1 MKTKSS
7 RRRVKCSHP
16 ETNSRNRTVC
26 LHYNLTRWLKGVWEA
41 LRTFLSLQALT
52 SRYFCIHSRYYNK
65 SFFLQGLHVVVFFLG
80 VNISLNGEGWA
91 GLWHQCCL
99 PSQSVSI
106 NMGSKDL
113 KCHAPNELL
122 TLHIRLPA
130 VRLSSAN
137 GRQLTEQR
145 PRLSAKVWDQWAG
158 GSWWKWWLS
167 VFVQRNGRWR
177 FACL

>member
-7 RRRVKCSHP
+7 RRRVKGSHP

-26 LHYNLTRWLKGVWEA
+26 LHNNLTRWLKGVWEA
-41 LRTFLSLQALT
+41 LRTFLSLQGISVFTCDIITKALFF
-52 SRYFCIHSRYYNK
+52 RVYMF
-65 SFFLQGLHVVVFFLG
+65 FFLE
-80 VNISLNGEGWA
+80 VNISLSVEGWA
-91 GLWHQCCL
+91 GLWHRCCL

-106 NMGSKDL
+106 NTGSKDL

-122 TLHIRLPA
+122 TLHFRLPA

-137 GRQLTEQR
+137 GCQLTEQR
-145 PRLSAKVWDQWAG
+145 PRRPAEVWVQWAA

-167 VFVQRNGRWR
+167 VFAQRNGRR
-177 FACL
+177 SFICL